1 MASAGVISPSCSEQT
16 DKSSMGSQVIPSGH
30 VHVPLFTCETI
41 CTQEK
46 DHSLTCPQVD
56 MKGESTCRGHS
67 GVSDHLVGSQQQVV
81 GASCPQVTDS
91 GEGPQEEGEG
101 QGGGPNTNNTPSQ
114 HSDGHKP
121 PPAGLPNVNGG
132 GHCNPLFVGVNTDI
146 CTHPTHIGINEAGSD
161 ENTGGPTGGL
171 KGSCSTTCPRLR
183 HFLAQLLP
191 FLEWVQQV
199 GTSTPTTITI
209 HTSDISATTTS
220 TASSSV
226 SSTTSTQV
234 SAWRTPGQ
242 HPTTASPIARVP
254 PRLHLE
260 FWLPLGPLASVSWCT
275 CGFGMELTNYGPQG
289 VMMAQSQTS
298 SRVEHLLPTL
308 EWMSAASEGHSPPE
322 GSVLTSDHNV
332 LGPFAECRKGQSML
346 LTPATLE
353 ESVLHGGVTV
363 NPLLTSCKNGVVT
376 DDYSLHEGTRHEVHS
391 LSNLG
396 EVGQAS
402 KTDNDCNMDR
412 QENNNTQIT
421 STTDTSQPPNYD
433 RTDPVTTTNRLSAP
447 VVLSNSMPLS
457 KNKLSPTPRHVV
469 ISTNNTFRFGS
480 QEQIKDEL
488 TASEDLIKIHET
500 TMTIEDTPVM
510 PDQKENEKGH
520 EDNVGST
527 SAIDKEGQD
536 KVPAEDTTENPL
548 QEVGSTPAVSGN
560 TNSQCLPP
568 EAVGSDEQG
577 RPGQICPGDTEPRS
591 SLESGIKLD
600 HQGNI
605 ETILSPG
612 IGIEPDQPGDIEPK
626 PSPNAEIEPDQPGDI
641 EPSVSPGIEIDPD
654 QTGNIEPILSP
665 DSVTEPNQPGDI
677 EPKPSPTAEIEP
689 GQSGDTK
696 PRPSTGIEGELDH
709 LGDIETRPP
718 PVVGID
724 PDQSGDIEPILSP
737 DSGIE
742 PDHPGDIEPR
752 PSLNAEIA
760 SDQPGDTEP
769 KTSPNAEI
777 EPDQPGDIEPR
788 VSPVVGIEPDQ
799 PVGIEPKASPNA
811 EIEPDQPRDIE
822 PSVSPGIEIDPDQ
835 TGKIEPIQS
844 PDSGLE
850 PDQPGDSE
858 PKPSPNAKIEPDL
871 PRDIEP
877 STSPDAELQRDEPG
891 DIKPRPSLGIGIDPD
906 QPGDIETGRSPGIGI
921 EPDQPGDIEPIL
933 SPDSGIEPD
942 QPGDIEPRPSLNA
955 EIEPDQPRNVEPRP
969 SADIK
974 KELDQPMTSPSEI
987 EEGHP
992 SGTHGLSP
1000 DSQSAELVDTEGL
1013 DKEQTTITEAV
1024 TPNGTDNNE
1033 NTCALPTPGAGVD
1046 TDENHN
1052 EHTSEIPTSEDC
1064 KVVGESA
1071 AKTSDGDTGCDMLP
1085 HGPDQMKNATTS
1097 QNAASVIQ
1105 VGPNFILL
1113 KFEE

>member
-16 DKSSMGSQVIPSGH
+16 DKSSMGSQVIPSGQ

-41 CTQEK
+41 CTQET
-46 DHSLTCPQVD
+46 DNSLTCPHVD

-101 QGGGPNTNNTPSQ
+101 EGGGPNTNTPSQ
-114 HSDGHKP
+114 HSDGHTP

-161 ENTGGPTGGL
+161 KNTGGPTGGL

-275 CGFGMELTNYGPQG
+275 CGFGMEQTNYGPQG
-289 VMMAQSQTS
+289 VMMAQTSS

-308 EWMSAASEGHSPPE
+308 EWMSEGHSPSKV
-322 GSVLTSDHNV
+322 GVLTSDHNV
-332 LGPFAECRKGQSML
+332 LDPFAECGQGQSML
-346 LTPATLE
+346 LTPATPE

-376 DDYSLHEGTRHEVHS
+376 DDYSLHERTRHEVHS

-396 EVGQAS
+396 GVGQAS

-421 STTDTSQPPNYD
+421 DTSQPPSYD
-433 RTDPVTTTNRLSAP
+433 RTDPVTTTNRLSTP

-500 TMTIEDTPVM
+500 TMTIEDTPTM
-510 PDQKENEKGH
+510 LDQKENEKGH

-536 KVPAEDTTENPL
+536 KVPAEGTTENPL
-548 QEVGSTPAVSGN
+548 QEVASTPAVSGN
-560 TNSQCLPP
+560 TISQCLPP

-591 SLESGIKLD
+591 SLDSAIQPD
-600 HQGNI
+600 HQGDV
-605 ETILSPG
+605 ETIPSPG
-612 IGIEPDQPGDIEPK
+612 IGIEPNQPGDIEPKPSLNAGIEPDQPGDIE
-626 PSPNAEIEPDQPGDI
+626 S
-641 EPSVSPGIEIDPD
+641 SVSPGIEIDPD
-654 QTGNIEPILSP
+654 QTRNIEPILSP

-677 EPKPSPTAEIEP
+677 EPKPSPNAEIEP
-689 GQSGDTK
+689 DQPGDTK

-709 LGDIETRPP
+709 QGDIETRPP

-724 PDQSGDIEPILSP
+724 PDQPGDVEPILSP

-742 PDHPGDIEPR
+742 PDQQGDI
-752 PSLNAEIA
+752 
-760 SDQPGDTEP
+760 EP

-788 VSPVVGIEPDQ
+788 ESPGVGIDHDQPGDIVPRPSPIVGIEPDQ
-799 PVGIEPKASPNA
+799 PV
-811 EIEPDQPRDIE
+811 R
-822 PSVSPGIEIDPDQ
+822 
-835 TGKIEPIQS
+835 
-844 PDSGLE
+844 
-850 PDQPGDSE
+850 
-858 PKPSPNAKIEPDL
+858 
-871 PRDIEP
+871 
-877 STSPDAELQRDEPG
+877 
-891 DIKPRPSLGIGIDPD
+891 
-906 QPGDIETGRSPGIGI
+906 
-921 EPDQPGDIEPIL
+921 IEPIL
-933 SPDSGIEPD
+933 SPDSGIEHD
-942 QPGDIEPRPSLNA
+942 QPGDIEPEPSPNAEKEPDQSGDIEIKASPNAEIEHDQPGDVESRPLPNA
-955 EIEPDQPRNVEPRP
+955 EIEPDQPGDTEPILSPDCVTEPDPPGDIELKPSPTTEIEPDQPMDTKSRPLPNVEIEPDQPGDTESKPSPDAKVEPDRPRDIEPRP
-969 SADIK
+969 STNIK
-974 KELDQPMTSPSEI
+974 IELDQPMQSPSEI

-992 SGTHGLSP
+992 SGTHGPSP
-1000 DSQSAELVDTEGL
+1000 DSQSAELVDTKGIN
-1013 DKEQTTITEAV
+1013 KEQTTINEAG
-1024 TPNGTDNNE
+1024 TPNGTDNSE
-1033 NTCALPTPGAGVD
+1033 NTCTLPTPGAEVD

-1052 EHTSEIPTSEDC
+1052 EHTSEISTSQDC
-1064 KVVGESA
+1064 KDVGESA

-1085 HGPDQMKNATTS
+1085 HGPDCMKDANTS

-1105 VGPNFILL
+1105 VGPNFILF